1 MLRPFHSTMSRVV
14 EDYDIRGPA
23 VGVSQPESQAD
34 SERST
39 GRILS
44 KFRENKLVAQAPSK
58 QVNKTTDVVLD
69 RWELGVFG

>member
-1 MLRPFHSTMSRVV
+1 MLMPSHITMSRVV
-14 EDYDIRGPA
+14 EDYDISGPA
-23 VGVSQPESQAD
+23 VGVSQPETQAA

-44 KFRENKLVAQAPSK
+44 KFRENMLVAEALSK
-58 QVNKTTDVVLD
+58 QVNKTTDIVLD